1 MSQVRPVAR
10 TRFLS
15 AASKRHGSLVQIFV
29 ENLLAELDYE
39 VRHIAPLIRLFFL
52 CRIVSKLMLYDD
64 LNRRVCLASCAGGVL
79 CGRSAE

>member
-1 MSQVRPVAR
+1 MAR
-10 TRFLS
+10 
-15 AASKRHGSLVQIFV
+15 LVQIFV

-52 CRIVSKLMLYDD
+52 CRIVSKLMLYED